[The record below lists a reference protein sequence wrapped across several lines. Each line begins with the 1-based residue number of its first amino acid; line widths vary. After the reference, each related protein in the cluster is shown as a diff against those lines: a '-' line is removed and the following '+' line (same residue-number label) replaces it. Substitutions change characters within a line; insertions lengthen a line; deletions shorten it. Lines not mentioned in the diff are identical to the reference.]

1 MQNMGIW
8 RKSMKKS
15 LVKETN
21 FMKKKKMHDN
31 ISGYLFLAP
40 ALISFFLFIGL
51 PVGLSAVLAF
61 FKYNLVNPAVFV
73 GLDNIRHMFQD
84 KGVLVAFGNT
94 LKFLLILC
102 PIHCGLGLILAF
114 MVYKA
119 TRFQFFFRT
128 VIYFPSIV
136 TTASVAIAWG
146 YIFSTDTG
154 VINYFVRLLGGS
166 NIPWLTNRTVVYVT
180 IALFSFWKFIGTTFL
195 YYYIG
200 LQNIPDVYYEAAQID
215 GAGTVR
221 SFLHITL
228 PMLSP
233 TIFFV
238 IITNIV
244 SVFQIFDEPYLLT
257 NGGPGSATKTIAFEI
272 YQTAFQEMNIGYG
285 ATISFAL
292 FLIILIITIIQ
303 YVGQNKWVVYDYE

>member
-1 MQNMGIW
+1 
-8 RKSMKKS
+8 MKE
-15 LVKETN
+15 KEIPRSR

-51 PVGLSAVLAF
+51 PVGLSAVLSF
-61 FKYNLVNPAVFV
+61 FKYNLINPAQFV
-73 GLDNIRHMFQD
+73 GLDNIRHMFSD
-84 KGVLVAFGNT
+84 KGLLVAFGNT
-94 LKFLLILC
+94 FKFLLILC

-114 MVYKA
+114 LVYKA

-154 VINYFVRLLGGS
+154 VINYFVRLFGGS
-166 NIPWLTNRTVVYVT
+166 NIPWLTDRTMVYVT

-195 YYYIG
+195 YYFIG
-200 LQNIPDVYYEAAQID
+200 LQNIPNVYYEAASID
-215 GAGTVR
+215 GASTVKT
-221 SFLHITL
+221 FFHITL
-228 PMLSP
+228 PLLSP

-238 IITNIV
+238 LITNIV

-257 NGGPGSATKTIAFEI
+257 NGGPGSSTKTIAFEI

-285 ATISFAL
+285 ATISFVL
-292 FLIILIITIIQ
+292 FLIILAITVIQ
-303 YVGQNKWVVYDYE
+303 YIGQNKWVVYDYE